1 MLAVDVGPTRAWNAQ
16 PLRPLGESAEMLD
29 LMVVEEDGA
38 AYFFSLMAAV
48 CTGSLYPSNRAL
60 NFRTA

>member
-1 MLAVDVGPTRAWNAQ
+1 MLAVGVGHTRAWNAQ

-38 AYFFSLMAAV
+38 AYFLLAH
-48 CTGSLYPSNRAL
+48 GRSLYRQFVPIQ
-60 NFRTA
+60 